1 MDSVLPHVCVSK
13 PGIYSSVL
21 ITHPHPLYSLPSF
34 NPAYLLMMQADSVPH
49 NHLRVTA
56 NEAKEK
62 NISQNIRLKHV
73 VFPQLERV
81 KLSTAFITVI
91 TDSCFSKI
99 NIYIYSHPLL
109 GLFVILSNCQN
120 PDTFLLLEK

>member
-1 MDSVLPHVCVSK
+1 
-13 PGIYSSVL
+13 
-21 ITHPHPLYSLPSF
+21 
-34 NPAYLLMMQADSVPH
+34 MMQADSVPH
-49 NHLRVTA
+49 SHLRVTA
-56 NEAKEK
+56 NKAKTNK
-62 NISQNIRLKHV
+62 QTNIRLKHV

-81 KLSTAFITVI
+81 KLSTVFIMVI

-99 NIYIYSHPLL
+99 YIYIYSHPLL